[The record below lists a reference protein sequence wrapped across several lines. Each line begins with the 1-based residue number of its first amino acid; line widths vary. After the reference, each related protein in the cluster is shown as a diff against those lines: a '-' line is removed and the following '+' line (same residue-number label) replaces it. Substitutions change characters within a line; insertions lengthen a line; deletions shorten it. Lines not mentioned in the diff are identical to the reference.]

1 MNITRENI
9 DSLNAIL
16 KVEVNKSDYQ
26 DNVEKVLREYRKN
39 VNMKGFRPGMVPIG
53 IIRKLY
59 GTAAKIDEIN
69 KLVTE
74 NLARF
79 IREENIQIL
88 GEPVPSDN
96 QNEPLNWETGED
108 FNFTFEIGLAPEFE
122 LKLGKKN
129 KVPYYEIII
138 DEKIRNNYINNY
150 TRRYGRYVNA
160 EVTENTDMLKG
171 RMEPADETARFSAE
185 DVMLAIDII
194 KDEEIK
200 KEFIGKKPGDSIIF
214 DLKKAYPNAN
224 EVAAMLKI
232 NKDQAEKAE
241 GTYKFTIEDI
251 MRFKPAEIGQELFD
265 QIYGEGV
272 IKTEEEF
279 YAKIDEEISAS
290 LANESNYKLSL
301 DLKELALEK
310 TEFDLPEEFLKKWL
324 QRVNDKVTPEQIE
337 KEFDTFREDLK
348 WQLIRKKIAQDYNIK
363 VTEEEMRKE
372 AEVITRYQF
381 NQYGLFYATDE
392 QISKFAGEMLK
403 KEDDARRI
411 ADRILEQK
419 AIEKLK
425 ELVTIENKKV
435 TSEEFDKL
443 FE

>member
-88 GEPVPSDN
+88 GKPVPSDN